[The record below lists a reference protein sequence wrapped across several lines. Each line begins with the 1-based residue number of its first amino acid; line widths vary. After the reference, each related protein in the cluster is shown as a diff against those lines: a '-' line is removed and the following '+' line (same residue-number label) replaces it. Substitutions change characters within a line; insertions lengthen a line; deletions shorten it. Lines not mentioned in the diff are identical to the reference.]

1 MVNQGSLLH
10 SQDQYRYTVFVSKSN
25 TLVAMA
31 LVAMALV
38 AMTLVAMAL
47 VAMALVAMA
56 LGVKISP
63 LLVQME
69 VG

>member
-10 SQDQYRYTVFVSKSN
+10 SQDQYRYTVFVSKSS
-25 TLVAMA
+25 
-31 LVAMALV
+31 
-38 AMTLVAMAL
+38 AL

-56 LGVKISP
+56 LGLKISP